1 MTTDKLTPRQNELIS
16 EALCSVAVELCASS
30 STPEV
35 LKTLRRALVSEL
47 EAVTAETVAGQRFQ
61 VFGASTDDLLFSD
74 LERPSSKQHDD
85 RSFQRADRAVRKS
98 RTTAAV
104 LLHPRPP
111 SAGLCPALLSRG
123 GAFFSMGDDVSLP
136 KPDLHIRISEDAMVA
151 LRAVTCAE
159 RGEDFPVATMA
170 ADLLEEKLLGR
181 THTIKVAAERMARAG
196 FSGTDRDDR

>member
-1 MTTDKLTPRQNELIS
+1 M
-16 EALCSVAVELCASS
+16 
-30 STPEV
+30 
-35 LKTLRRALVSEL
+35 
-47 EAVTAETVAGQRFQ
+47 
-61 VFGASTDDLLFSD
+61 
-74 LERPSSKQHDD
+74 
-85 RSFQRADRAVRKS
+85 
-98 RTTAAV
+98 
-104 LLHPRPP
+104 
-111 SAGLCPALLSRG
+111 
-123 GAFFSMGDDVSLP
+123 SLP